1 MVLSAPNSMVYVS
14 HCRIQS
20 LEMDSWNPPHCIACP
35 RRKEAFDTRAKCQV
49 QPGRFTPV
57 HTEKCPTRPVHF
69 LDVSNPTRR
78 RPVPCSGRV
87 TTGAPGEV
95 DPQPP
100 AGYPGGPCCTQA
112 CRCTAYPE
120 LLHAIVDAAL
130 VLVDVGPG
138 VAGGALWG
146 DVPRRGLGDAVEPSE
161 KAHLHSTRGRPPQHA
176 CTNGNAST
184 PATSLSREASC
195 VRAAR
200 TPRHPH
206 TFSSTMPRG
215 TESQKIISYC
225 GRKAQIE
232 TGANSVINHINSFL

>member
-1 MVLSAPNSMVYVS
+1 MPSPTREIHACA
-14 HCRIQS
+14 HR
-20 LEMDSWNPPHCIACP
+20 EMSQQ
-35 RRKEAFDTRAKCQV
+35 TRPFPGCV
-49 QPGRFTPV
+49 QPHAETACALFWTRGRG
-57 HTEKCPTRPVHF
+57 R
-69 LDVSNPTRR
+69 DRG
-78 RPVPCSGRV
+78 SG
-87 TTGAPGEV
+87 
-95 DPQPP
+95 PQQP

-184 PATSLSREASC
+184 PATFLSHEAPC

-215 TESQKIISYC
+215 TGSKSFFFLGESGRRSLSYR
-225 GRKAQIE
+225 GQKAQMEIS
-232 TGANSVINHINSFL
+232 AKSHKSFL